1 MLKCSRCVHNF
12 GTGNNEHEKRLNW
25 KGFKRFLCGH
35 KWESLKSHWMGSCD
49 GTWTLSIT
57 AQDITENAGVTVTQ
71 ESVTGT
77 LQTAL
82 TGTGTT
88 SILITAGAGTTFV
101 TGVDVVVG
109 STTVAFADI
118 NTATDNFWFQQCNPG
133 CSSRICEGDG
143 WSDDRY
149 QQLGSQGS
157 RARYGCCP
165 SGKYMSTPTWKSYD
179 SGLHPESLF
188 SVSAH
193 CSSCPVGQFK
203 SSQTSID
210 NDETSCE
217 LCERGKC
224 SAADSTSCSLCHALP
239 NGNGEMHPVNR
250 IGSLGGVID
259 DITGSND
266 LKKLNAIEK
275 YGPIIDWDMAQVT
288 DMSNAFYNK
297 NTFNAELSNW
307 ATSAVTTMAGCFYGC
322 SAFNGDVSN
331 FVTTE
336 VTSMAEMFNGA
347 TVFNRDVSKFSTS
360 KVTNMNLMFASAKA
374 YNGDLAKFDLSK
386 VTNLDNSTYTY
397 IQFLPLNTLAFF
409 FYSYCSL
416 LF

>member
-1 MLKCSRCVHNF
+1 MGEWDASNKIHGANYEKL
-12 GTGNNEHEKRLNW
+12 GTGGN
-25 KGFKRFLCGH
+25 
-35 KWESLKSHWMGSCD
+35 
-49 GTWTLSIT
+49 
-57 AQDITENAGVTVTQ
+57 
-71 ESVTGT
+71 
-77 LQTAL
+77 
-82 TGTGTT
+82 
-88 SILITAGAGTTFV
+88 
-101 TGVDVVVG
+101 
-109 STTVAFADI
+109 
-118 NTATDNFWFQQCNPG
+118 
-133 CSSRICEGDG
+133 
-143 WSDDRY
+143 
-149 QQLGSQGS
+149 

-165 SGKYMSTPTWKSYD
+165 SGKYMSTPTWE
-179 SGLHPESLF
+179 SGEYTGQYVLNPLSDTDWETD
-188 SVSAH
+188 H

-224 SAADSTSCSLCHALP
+224 SAVDSTSCSSCNTLP
-239 NGNGEMHPVNR
+239 NGNGEKEPGNR

-266 LKKLNAIEK
+266 NKKLTAIEK

-297 NTFNAELSNW
+297 NMFNAELSNW